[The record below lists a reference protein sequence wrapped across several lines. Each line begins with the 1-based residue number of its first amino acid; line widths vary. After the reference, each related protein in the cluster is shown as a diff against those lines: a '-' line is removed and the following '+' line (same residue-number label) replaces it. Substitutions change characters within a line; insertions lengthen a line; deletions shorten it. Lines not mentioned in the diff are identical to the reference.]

1 VRYAAEATS
10 SPFFAIGG
18 IGIETIDEVLE
29 SGAMRVA
36 VSSAI
41 LKAERPRQAARALR
55 DKLDQIRHIQP
66 FGEMKA

>member
-1 VRYAAEATS
+1 
-10 SPFFAIGG
+10 
-18 IGIETIDEVLE
+18 
-29 SGAMRVA
+29 MRVA